1 MATRLKDTPKETLFY
16 RDTPC
21 MESLV
26 FAPPDV
32 AEHVSQIRY
41 AFSAETW
48 GEFQEKI
55 PEDELLELLRL
66 RNEQYGELFVI
77 PKENDPFEHGAL
89 CPAFS
94 DGDYPRWLQTEQ
106 PRWIPKEILARWGE
120 AQISLLNGPFWTIDP
135 EKEKKIVA
143 KLRSFGIKAKRRDD
157 LRFH

>member
-1 MATRLKDTPKETLFY
+1 MATRLKEAPSQTLFY

-32 AEHVSQIRY
+32 AEHISQIHD
-41 AFSAETW
+41 AFRAETW

-55 PEDELLELLRL
+55 PEDELLELLHL

-77 PKENDPFEHGAL
+77 PKEDDPFKHEAL

-94 DGDYPRWLQTEQ
+94 DGDYPQWLQTQQ
-106 PRWIPKEILARWGE
+106 PRWIPEEILTRWGE
-120 AQISLLNGPFWTIDP
+120 AQMSVLNGPFWTIDP
-135 EKEKKIVA
+135 EQEKKIVA
-143 KLRSFGIKAKRRDD
+143 RLRSVGIKAKRRDD
-157 LRFH
+157 LQFH